1 MLHAGQYDLGADS
14 YYSPKTNPEGAS
26 ITACPETRSSEKS
39 SPRSARPHANLNR
52 EFKGQRYIEWQ
63 WFLIP
68 LVALTI
74 IDFLYL
80 QRWG

>member
-1 MLHAGQYDLGADS
+1 ML
-14 YYSPKTNPEGAS
+14 TS
-26 ITACPETRSSEKS
+26 IESFRGPAIS
-39 SPRSARPHANLNR
+39 NGN
-52 EFKGQRYIEWQ
+52 G
-63 WFLIP
+63 FLIP